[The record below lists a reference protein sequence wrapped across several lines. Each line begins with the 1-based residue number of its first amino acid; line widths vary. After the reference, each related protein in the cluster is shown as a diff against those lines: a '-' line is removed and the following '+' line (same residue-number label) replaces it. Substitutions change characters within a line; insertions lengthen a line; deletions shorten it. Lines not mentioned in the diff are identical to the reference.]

1 MKGKEINGY
10 KREIKPIIDF
20 KNNNNEDNIQQDKS
34 KNNRINEL
42 KKSIKKI
49 NSKEKI
55 NRKINFANSENL
67 NCNPSKIN
75 NNIEL
80 DLNENRCDINNN
92 EAKSYGKY
100 GILNCSSIFN
110 KIQEFRMWLKDILK
124 IKVDNKDEYKY
135 YKQFIEQ
142 YNNVRLPDLK
152 YYDYTKYKVEK
163 QIAEMKKKTDLKE
176 KLVCNYNKYSFDD
189 EGRREFE
196 KRLLKENLIKSQL
209 DEAYKNIDSKKI
221 EEIKEIN
228 YQNKLMLQLY
238 KTGNENN
245 ARNIHDKYFKK
256 ND

>member
-1 MKGKEINGY
+1 MKDNEINGY

-20 KNNNNEDNIQQDKS
+20 KNNNDKDNIQQE
-34 KNNRINEL
+34 KNKNYRINEL
-42 KKSIKKI
+42 KKSIKKL
-49 NSKEKI
+49 NSNVKT
-55 NRKINFANSENL
+55 NRIIDNTKSVSL
-67 NCNPSKIN
+67 HCDSSQIN
-75 NNIEL
+75 NNFEL
-80 DLNENRCDINNN
+80 DLNENRCDIEKN
-92 EAKSYGKY
+92 EIKSYGKY
-100 GILNCSSIFN
+100 GVLNCSSIFN

-124 IKVDNKDEYKY
+124 IKVDSKDEYKY

-142 YNNVRLPDLK
+142 YNNVKLPGLK

-163 QIAEMKKKTDLKE
+163 QIAEMQKKSDLKE

-256 ND
+256 NN